1 MFLTK
6 IFFLLKLAK
15 QKLLSCNRNDFN
27 WNWSKRDRAPL
38 EFVLK
43 KLTGI
48 GNKRTYSQD
57 LVSKR
62 GSATRKLVQKGNI
75 LSWNCYKKGTLSF
88 LELVPKGN
96 VLPWNQYQIG
106 KICTPLELVDKN
118 NVLPWNQYQKCL
130 SSPQP
135 PLPPLP
141 HLPIVL
147 IFTYSATQ
155 PILLQS
161 SL

>member
-1 MFLTK
+1 MLSIK
-6 IFFLLKLAK
+6 I
-15 QKLLSCNRNDFN
+15 RNTGTGTT
-27 WNWSKRDRAPL
+27 STGIGAKRDLAPL

-96 VLPWNQYQIG
+96 VLPWN
-106 KICTPLELVDKN
+106 
-118 NVLPWNQYQKCL
+118 
-130 SSPQP
+130 
-135 PLPPLP
+135 
-141 HLPIVL
+141 
-147 IFTYSATQ
+147 
-155 PILLQS
+155 
-161 SL
+161 